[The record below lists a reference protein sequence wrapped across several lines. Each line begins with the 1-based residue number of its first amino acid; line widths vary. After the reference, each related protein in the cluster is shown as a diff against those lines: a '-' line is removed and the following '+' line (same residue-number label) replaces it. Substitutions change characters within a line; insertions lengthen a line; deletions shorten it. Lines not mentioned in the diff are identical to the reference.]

1 MENAKIDKD
10 SEKEDSSDTQKV
22 SNKNAD
28 KPGNTKKENG
38 SSQDDKRPFLL
49 RHIKKSMDRCL
60 IRPVTNMVSLWI
72 IFYMILIKMV

>member
-1 MENAKIDKD
+1 MQISRGIRKRKMDRRRMI
-10 SEKEDSSDTQKV
+10 
-22 SNKNAD
+22 
-28 KPGNTKKENG
+28 
-38 SSQDDKRPFLL
+38 KRPFLL